1 MNSFLKI
8 TTIDKFDYNVKV
20 VLLRLD
26 INSPLDPVTKKIV
39 NENKIKK
46 SLETIGYLLAKNA
59 KLVLIAHQG
68 DTLDYHNLI
77 SLNEHAEKLSRFLG
91 IQVNYID
98 DVGGPASQEAI
109 KALKSGEVILLGNLK
124 YLTEEVSTFEN
135 VVKLKPEEMLNTY
148 LVRNLAPL
156 IDYYVNDSFA
166 AAHRNAPSMVAFQ
179 EILPAAGGRLLIK
192 EINALNKIMKNPK
205 KPSVFVLGG
214 AKISDSFGMMKRV
227 LKNGIADKI
236 LTCGMIGEVML
247 LASGIKM
254 GNKKEK
260 FIKNKGLNI
269 FIKPATGYLS
279 NYPNKIEIPIDLAYE
294 KNGKR
299 KEILVRKLPI
309 EEMFMDIGQ
318 KTIEHY
324 KSIILNSGTI
334 FINGPM
340 GVYEKKQFEKGT
352 KRILKTIA
360 SAKGFSVIGG
370 GDTVSAASK
379 FINLNKINYISTAGG
394 AMIKYLS
401 GEELPLI
408 KAMEKAYNIK
418 NNKKMK
424 NNY

>member
-8 TTIDKFDYNVKV
+8 RTIDEFDYNRKV

-46 SLETIGYLLAKNA
+46 SLETIRDLLAKNA

-77 SLNEHAEKLSRFLG
+77 PLNEHAEKLSRFLG

-98 DVGGPASQEAI
+98 DIGGPASQEAI
-109 KALKSGEVILLGNLK
+109 KALKPREVILLGNLK
-124 YLTEEVSTFEN
+124 YLTEEASTFEN
-135 VVKLKPEEMLNTY
+135 VVKLIPEEMLNTY
-148 LVRNLAPL
+148 LIRNLAPL
-156 IDYYVNDSFA
+156 VDYYVNDAFA

-192 EINALNKIMKNPK
+192 EINALNKIMKNPE

-214 AKISDSFGMMKRV
+214 AKISDAFGMMKQV
-227 LKNGIADKI
+227 LENGTADKI
-236 LTCGMIGEVML
+236 LTCGIVGEVML

-254 GNKKEK
+254 GNKKEE
-260 FIKNKGLNI
+260 FIKNRGLDI
-269 FIKPATGYLS
+269 FIKPANKYLS
-279 NYPNKIEIPIDLAYE
+279 NYPSKIEIPIDLAYE
-294 KNGKR
+294 KNDKR
-299 KEILVRKLPI
+299 KEILVRELPI
-309 EEMFMDIGQ
+309 EEMSMDVGQ

-324 KSIILNSGTI
+324 KRIILNSGTI
-334 FINGPM
+334 FINGPI

-352 KRILKTIA
+352 KRILKIIA
-360 SAKGFSVIGG
+360 SAKSYSVIGG
-370 GDTVSAASK
+370 GDTVNAASK

-394 AMIKYLS
+394 AMVKYLS

-408 KAMEKAYNIK
+408 KAMEKAYK
-418 NNKKMK
+418 T
-424 NNY
+424 